1 MRSLPA
7 FSDDRVLVGPETR
20 DDGAVYLL
28 DENTALVVTTD
39 FFTPVVDDATDFGR
53 VAAAN
58 AISDIYACGARP
70 ILALNLVAFP
80 ARTLPM
86 DLLAEIM
93 QGGASVAMEAGIPIV
108 GGHSIDDAEPKYGL
122 VVVGLVHPEA
132 VLTNAGGQP
141 GDALILTKPLGS
153 GVLTTAI
160 KRDLASDSE
169 IKTVTELMATLNRA
183 AGEVFA
189 RHAKSVN
196 ALTDI
201 TGFGLL
207 GHLHEML
214 EPGQLSASIQLSK
227 VPILEQARRHA
238 ANGVVPGG
246 SKANLAAVDDRVRR
260 VGSVTNL
267 DMQLLA
273 DAQTSGG
280 LLAAVKAEEAETL
293 VQELLE
299 AGAPCA
305 AIIGRLAAGPVGISV
320 ED

>member
-39 FFTPVVDDATDFGR
+39 FFTPVVDDAYDFGR

-80 ARTLPM
+80 ARKLPM
-86 DLLAEIM
+86 ELLGEIM
-93 QGGASVAMEAGIPIV
+93 KGGAAVAMEAGIPIV
-108 GGHSIDDAEPKYGL
+108 GGHSIDDSEPKYGL
-122 VVVGLVHPEA
+122 VVVGLVHPDE

-160 KRDLASDSE
+160 KRDLASE
-169 IKTVTELMATLNRA
+169 AEVAKVTDLMAGLNRA

-189 RHAKSVN
+189 RNSDAVH
-196 ALTDI
+196 ALTDV

-214 EPGQLSASIQLSK
+214 QPSGMAASLQLSQ
-227 VPILEQARRHA
+227 VPILSEARRHA
-238 ANGVVPGG
+238 EAGVMAGG
-246 SKANLAAVDDRVRR
+246 SKANKAAVEDVVTRR
-260 VGSVTNL
+260 GKVTEL
-267 DMQLLA
+267 DIQLLA

-280 LLAAVKAEEAETL
+280 LLAAVKEEAAEQL
-293 VQELLE
+293 VAELIE

-305 AIIGRLAAGPVGISV
+305 AIIGHVEAGPVAITV

>member
-1 MRSLPA
+1 M
-7 FSDDRVLVGPETR
+7 GPETR

-39 FFTPVVDDATDFGR
+39 FFTPVVDDAVDFGR

-80 ARTLPM
+80 ARELPM
-86 DLLAEIM
+86 ELLGDIM
-93 QGGASVAMEAGIPIV
+93 KGGAAVAMEAGIPIL
-108 GGHSIDDAEPKYGL
+108 GGHSIDDSEPKYGL
-122 VVVGLVHPEA
+122 VVVGLVHPDA
-132 VLTNAGGQP
+132 VLTNAGGQA
-141 GDALILTKPLGS
+141 GDVLILTKPLGS
-153 GVLTTAI
+153 GILTTAI
-160 KRDLASDSE
+160 KRDLASEAE
-169 IKTVTELMATLNRA
+169 IAEVTELMATLNRA

-189 RHAKSVN
+189 GNAESVH

-214 EPGQLSASIQLSK
+214 QPAGLSASLRLSEIP
-227 VPILEQARRHA
+227 VLEQARRHA
-238 ANGVVPGG
+238 EAGVIPGG
-246 SKANLAAVDDRVRR
+246 SKANKAAVEEVVRR
-260 VGSVTNL
+260 GGEVTDL
-267 DMQLLA
+267 DIQLLA

-280 LLAAVKAEEAETL
+280 LLAAVREEDAERL
-293 VQELLE
+293 VQELVE
-299 AGAPCA
+299 AGVPCA
-305 AIIGRLAAGPVGISV
+305 AVIGRLKDGPVSIVV